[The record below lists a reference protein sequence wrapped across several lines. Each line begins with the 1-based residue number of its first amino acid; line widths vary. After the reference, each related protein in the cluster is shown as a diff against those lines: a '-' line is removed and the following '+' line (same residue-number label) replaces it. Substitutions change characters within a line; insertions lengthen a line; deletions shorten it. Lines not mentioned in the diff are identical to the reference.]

1 MQFYSL
7 AYRRFT
13 FVPEMLFIEKN
24 LVQQSYVDYFGG
36 ERMGVTKGLEVNF
49 GRKREINNWL

>member
-49 GRKREINNWL
+49 GRKREINN